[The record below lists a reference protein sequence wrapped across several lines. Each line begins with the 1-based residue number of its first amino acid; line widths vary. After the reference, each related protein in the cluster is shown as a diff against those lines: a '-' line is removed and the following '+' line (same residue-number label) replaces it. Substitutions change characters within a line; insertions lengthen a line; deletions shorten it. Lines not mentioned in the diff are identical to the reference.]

1 MPMQEKPPVVHPGM
15 KFRRKTNNIVYIV
28 RKITGNVILL
38 KSEDGTV
45 LTYIL
50 LDRLEFS
57 DLEPI
62 YD

>member
-1 MPMQEKPPVVHPGM
+1 MPMQKEPPVIHPGL
-15 KFRRKTNNIVYIV
+15 KFRRKKNKTVYIV
-28 RKITGNVILL
+28 RKITGNVVLL

-45 LTYIL
+45 LTHIP